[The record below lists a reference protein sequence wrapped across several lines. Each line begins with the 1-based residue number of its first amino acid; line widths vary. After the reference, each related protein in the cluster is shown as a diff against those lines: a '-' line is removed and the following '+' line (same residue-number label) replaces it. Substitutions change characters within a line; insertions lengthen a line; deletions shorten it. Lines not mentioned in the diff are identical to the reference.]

1 MFDLVVI
8 CGLRSLF
15 SEAML
20 CVERRACMAA
30 VEGQN
35 RRSWH
40 WQIFKLRF
48 CGAVLDA
55 TVNWSLQQ
63 SKLSAE
69 IVLLFFYFLLTF
81 IITYCILYF
90 WFCRRT
96 EICTLSTRYQ
106 VAEPSSLILVS
117 LRLLYSAR
125 SWLPLSDDYEA
136 HQVS

>member
-1 MFDLVVI
+1 
-8 CGLRSLF
+8 
-15 SEAML
+15 
-20 CVERRACMAA
+20 MAA

-81 IITYCILYF
+81 N
-90 WFCRRT
+90 
-96 EICTLSTRYQ
+96 
-106 VAEPSSLILVS
+106 
-117 LRLLYSAR
+117 LLYSVFLVL
-125 SWLPLSDDYEA
+125 SKNGNMHSFNTLPSGGA
-136 HQVS
+136 FISHPRVSSAVVLCEVVVATL